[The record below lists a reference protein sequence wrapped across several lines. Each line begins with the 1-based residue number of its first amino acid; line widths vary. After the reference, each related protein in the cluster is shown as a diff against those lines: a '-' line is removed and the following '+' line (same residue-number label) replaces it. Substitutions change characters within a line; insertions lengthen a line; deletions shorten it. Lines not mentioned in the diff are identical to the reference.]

1 MRDQLGDLV
10 EHCPEDFVH
19 DLSMCR
25 FLRGHGGDPQEA
37 ARFMRKA
44 IEYRLDLISKS
55 PVKEIRERLGGCEQV
70 DLEMLPRAEELLDC
84 FPVRVIRG
92 RSMDSLPIICSA
104 VRLADFRKLESF
116 GDVARDDFI
125 LAQLEQRWMVLH
137 NLSKKQRRMVKYFE
151 IRDMNGAAISTLMS
165 EGTNQLSKIKSTLG
179 LVQDFYPEMI
189 HQVSVLN
196 STSAFSG
203 LFNFV
208 SPLLNERMQAKIKVS
223 ATGLPF
229 EELAGLME
237 PKALHSW
244 VQETSKHLSWSHLV
258 VPSGGNEFFSRWLHP
273 GDSLEWTAILE
284 DGEQVMIH
292 SAFLPQDESRQEEL
306 AFVGEEKLLL
316 RKAITSEFEAPAEG
330 IYWLC
335 VDNSASWVSSKTITI
350 DVR

>member
-1 MRDQLGDLV
+1 
-10 EHCPEDFVH
+10 
-19 DLSMCR
+19 
-25 FLRGHGGDPQEA
+25 
-37 ARFMRKA
+37 
-44 IEYRLDLISKS
+44 
-55 PVKEIRERLGGCEQV
+55 
-70 DLEMLPRAEELLDC
+70 
-84 FPVRVIRG
+84 
-92 RSMDSLPIICSA
+92 
-104 VRLADFRKLESF
+104 
-116 GDVARDDFI
+116 
-125 LAQLEQRWMVLH
+125 MVLH
-137 NLSKKQRRMVKYFE
+137 NLSQKQRRMVKYFE

-244 VQETSKHLSWSHLV
+244 VQETSNHLSWSHLV
-258 VPSGGNEFFSRWLHP
+258 VPSGGNEFLSRWLHP